1 MLPNRVVVLDR
12 ASEERVRF
20 SSRFHYAK
28 WSTQSFQELD
38 ELLLPEP
45 HPYEAVTHGILLRNL
60 ATFADDT
67 PGNLQR
73 LFDRTPAKS
82 ILRDV
87 SPLR

>member
-1 MLPNRVVVLDR
+1 VVVLDR
-12 ASEERVRF
+12 ASQERVQF

-45 HPYEAVTHGILLRNL
+45 RPYEAVTHDVLLQNL
-60 ATFADDT
+60 ANFADDT
-67 PGNLQR
+67 PGNLQS